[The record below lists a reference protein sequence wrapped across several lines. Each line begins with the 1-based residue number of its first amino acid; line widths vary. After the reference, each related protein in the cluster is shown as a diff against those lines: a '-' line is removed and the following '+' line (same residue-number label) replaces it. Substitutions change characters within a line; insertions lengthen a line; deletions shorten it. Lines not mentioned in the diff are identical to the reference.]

1 MAKIRLAIHRRLSF
15 TSQELFNET
24 AAWTAQI
31 RRDLEEWMDA
41 WQTIA
46 DAIERGNSSTPPR
59 PSRELSLLYGRLNFL
74 QAIFELLAC
83 SRAHGYAVEDEELAT
98 SAALIECL
106 QKLQE
111 QAHTSVA
118 MTEADDRPIGSLAT
132 SFVCWTHNHTMLKAA
147 GCLLLQGGGVEYDS
161 VVRSA
166 RSGILRVGDQESLAL
181 TEMLQSMINALPQHT
196 ISDDC
201 A

>member
-1 MAKIRLAIHRRLSF
+1 M
-15 TSQELFNET
+15 
-24 AAWTAQI
+24 
-31 RRDLEEWMDA
+31 
-41 WQTIA
+41 
-46 DAIERGNSSTPPR
+46 
-59 PSRELSLLYGRLNFL
+59 
-74 QAIFELLAC
+74 
-83 SRAHGYAVEDEELAT
+83 EDEELAT

-111 QAHTSVA
+111 QVHTPVA
-118 MTEADDRPIGSLAT
+118 MTEADNRSIGSLAT
-132 SFVCWTHNHTMLKAA
+132 PFVCWTHNHTVVKAA
-147 GCLLLQGGGVEYDS
+147 GCLLLQGVGLEYDT
-161 VVRSA
+161 VVNSA